1 MNDSNIINFEDYIR
15 SAKSVIENNSSD
27 LVDNNKY
34 PQDNPYRGKC
44 YISSEAVFFKFKNDD
59 VSLKAMNMIH
69 EGESHW
75 FLSSDQHGVIDL
87 TVMQYEV
94 TPDYSLAKGKGF
106 LPTKAGISKRSL
118 IFHKRVMA
126 EYNRIKNMNVEDLK
140 I

>member
-1 MNDSNIINFEDYIR
+1 MSYSNIINFEDYIR
-15 SAKSVIENNSSD
+15 SAKNVIERNSSD

-44 YISSEAVFFKFKNDD
+44 YISSEALFFKFKNDD
-59 VSLKAMNMIH
+59 VSLKSMNMIH

-75 FLSSDQHGVIDL
+75 FLSSDQHGIIDL

-118 IFHKRVMA
+118 IFHKRVME
-126 EYNRIKNMNVEDLK
+126 EYKRLNGVDIKELK